1 MTNMC
6 TQVNNV
12 SGRRSTAHL
21 AVAGLLTV
29 TDMVAAHPE
38 AFCQF
43 KSFFDSRYSQTKTS
57 PSSLY
62 YLEMGRLVGL
72 GRISL

>member
-1 MTNMC
+1 MC

-12 SGRRSTAHL
+12 SERRTTAHL

-29 TDMVAAHPE
+29 TDMVQAHPE
-38 AFCQF
+38 AFRQSDSFF
-43 KSFFDSRYSQTKTS
+43 KSLYSQADIT

-62 YLEMGRLVGL
+62 YLEMGRLVSL
-72 GRISL
+72 DRISL

>member
-6 TQVNNV
+6 TQVNNA
-12 SGRRSTAHL
+12 SERRTTAHL

-29 TDMVAAHPE
+29 SDMVQAHPE
-38 AFCQF
+38 AFRQSD
-43 KSFFDSRYSQTKTS
+43 SFFKSRYSQTKTS

-62 YLEMGRLVGL
+62 YLEMGRLVSL

>member
-1 MTNMC
+1 MTK
-6 TQVNNV
+6 TFLQVNVV
-12 SGRRSTAHL
+12 SERRTTAHL

-38 AFCQF
+38 AFCQS

-62 YLEMGRLVGL
+62 YLEMGRLVSKR
-72 GRISL
+72 RISP